1 MDKTSI
7 MIPKTSHMD
16 VEATNAIILYLSNPL
31 IPFVKESREESIA
44 ISFYLLFILSLFLL
58 PLSFLEN
65 YNMMQACRT
74 A

>member
-1 MDKTSI
+1 MLLFCTF
-7 MIPKTSHMD
+7 P
-16 VEATNAIILYLSNPL
+16 NPL
-31 IPFVKESREESIA
+31 IPFVKESREDSIA

-65 YNMMQACRT
+65 YNMMQACKT